1 MPIKEDVLSMRTFYP
16 KTYTLVLQVSIA
28 LALDFS
34 SNYDLLLLFILA
46 SVN

>member
-16 KTYTLVLQVSIA
+16 KTYTLVLKVSIA
-28 LALDFS
+28 LDFS
-34 SNYDLLLLFILA
+34 TNYELLLLFILT